1 MTKGFSLGDFT
12 INQQATDQSAP
23 KGFNLQDYNQNKLP
37 PNTEQIKEDP
47 NINNFISIYFF
58 QIDIDSSISLNHS
71 IKLII

>member
-37 PNTEQIKEDP
+37 PNTEQIKENP
-47 NINNFISIYFF
+47 NINN
-58 QIDIDSSISLNHS
+58 
-71 IKLII
+71 KPIILDHPLPFNDKNTSFDFYV